1 MEHWV
6 KWVNNQNIFS
16 LCLPETRSWQLLTYI
31 RVNKAIATY
40 FRDPKRKRLLKYWSC
55 NGERGTYHV
64 QACVL
69 GTVPCI
75 DQNPGRFFFISGKIS
90 RKIEQNFGTRNRI
103 DITEMQQLLKKYDS
117 DIIAENYFLFCFSN
131 LEGFGSPII
140 A

>member
-1 MEHWV
+1 MAKEAH
-6 KWVNNQNIFS
+6 IPRLG
-16 LCLPETRSWQLLTYI
+16 LCTWHSPM
-31 RVNKAIATY
+31 
-40 FRDPKRKRLLKYWSC
+40 YWSKS
-55 NGERGTYHV
+55 GT
-64 QACVL
+64 L
-69 GTVPCI
+69 
-75 DQNPGRFFFISGKIS
+75 FFISGKIS

>member
-55 NGERGTYHV
+55 NGERGTHTTFRLVYLAQSHV
-64 QACVL
+64 L
-69 GTVPCI
+69 I
-75 DQNPGRFFFISGKIS
+75 KI
-90 RKIEQNFGTRNRI
+90 RDAF
-103 DITEMQQLLKKYDS
+103 
-117 DIIAENYFLFCFSN
+117 FLFLVKS
-131 LEGFGSPII
+131 LEK
-140 A
+140 